1 MWCNPPSVCTC
12 MGVSKTLFTV
22 FVSPLEYLDATPGCS
37 ASLGCPVARVGWTQR
52 RVVPP
57 RAWVNPARP
66 GRPGRTPSQASRAG
80 QSSRRRVM

>member
-37 ASLGCPVARVGWTQR
+37 ASLGCPVARVG
-52 RVVPP
+52 
-57 RAWVNPARP
+57 
-66 GRPGRTPSQASRAG
+66 
-80 QSSRRRVM
+80 